1 MGHGP
6 TSDNIICMVL
16 ILFHHICCFLNMIE
30 LLGNDVLKNECR
42 VHSAAH
48 GITCVASSPLI
59 GANKVLRWC
68 LFFFNC
74 VMLIIWYHEWF
85 CGLILNVMCVVRVG
99 MERLSVGIL
108 KTEDCPGMLTDF
120 CVLLLDSVFLS
131 IVS

>member
-68 LFFFNC
+68 LVFFFF
-74 VMLIIWYHEWF
+74 LI
-85 CGLILNVMCVVRVG
+85 V
-99 MERLSVGIL
+99 
-108 KTEDCPGMLTDF
+108 
-120 CVLLLDSVFLS
+120 
-131 IVS
+131 

>member
-1 MGHGP
+1 LGHGP

-120 CVLLLDSVFLS
+120 RVLLLDFVFLS
-131 IVS
+131 IMS